1 MKRFGYGVLGTGVV
15 SLGWALSVGIVSI
28 GMNAVGWIAIGL
40 NAAGFVSVGLIN
52 SVGVFSFGGVNALG
66 GWGSGGV
73 NAGGGHWFGLAVSVA
88 AVVGLLV
95 ARLRSWPEPGER
107 LEVVPLGVAMAA
119 HAGKAR
125 ARLVGIGTQIVLRQ
139 GSTVVRP
146 QATEG
151 ALRHAALLGRGTRV
165 IATFKR
171 AMQEVP
177 GAGYRDD
184 AAHPIGELV
193 HVMADPDRGF
203 VRTLFGGT
211 LGINL
216 ALSIFGVASAVA
228 AFFVWQ

>member
-1 MKRFGYGVLGTGVV
+1 MKRFGVGVLGTGVV

-73 NAGGGHWFGLAVSVA
+73 NAGGGHWFGLVVSFA
-88 AVVGLLV
+88 ATLGLLV
-95 ARLRSWPEPGER
+95 ARLRRWPERGER
-107 LEVVPLGVAMAA
+107 LEVVPLDVAMAA

-125 ARLVGIGTQIVLRQ
+125 ARLVGVGTQIALRQ
-139 GSTVVRP
+139 GSVVVRP

-151 ALRHAALLGRGTRV
+151 ALRHAATLGRGARV
-165 IATFKR
+165 IATFQR
-171 AMQEVP
+171 GMEEVP

-193 HVMADPDRGF
+193 HVMADPERGF
-203 VRTLFGGT
+203 VRTLFAGT
-211 LGINL
+211 VGINL
-216 ALSIFGVASAVA
+216 ALSIAGAASAIV
-228 AFFVWQ
+228 AFFVWP